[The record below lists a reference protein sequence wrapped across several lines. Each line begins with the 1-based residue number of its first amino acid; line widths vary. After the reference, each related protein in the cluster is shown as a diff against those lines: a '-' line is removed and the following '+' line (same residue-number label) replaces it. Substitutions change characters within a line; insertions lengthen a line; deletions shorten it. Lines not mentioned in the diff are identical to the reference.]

1 MSSAH
6 ALYARFRHLIHEAF
20 KFGVVGGI
28 AFVVTEVGAN
38 VLHFDAGLG
47 PLTATVIATLVA
59 TAVSYVGNR
68 YWTFR
73 HRESTTSNVGHESAL
88 FFVLNG
94 VGLGIQLA
102 PIGFT
107 YYIVGLTDRLSYN
120 VALILGIALGTLFRF
135 WSYRRWVWRA
145 PLEQALDNE
154 HEALHPEPAGA
165 PAPDQAGRH
174 RRTSRALPL

>member
-6 ALYARFRHLIHEAF
+6 ALYARFRHLIHEAL
-20 KFGVVGGI
+20 KFGVVGGL

-59 TAVSYVGNR
+59 TCVSYAGNR

-73 HRESTTSNVGHESAL
+73 HRESTTSNMGHEGAL

-107 YYIVGLTDRLSYN
+107 YYVLDLTGRLPYN

-145 PLEQALDNE
+145 PLEQALEDE

-165 PAPDQAGRH
+165 PAPDRAGR
-174 RRTSRALPL
+174 APAD